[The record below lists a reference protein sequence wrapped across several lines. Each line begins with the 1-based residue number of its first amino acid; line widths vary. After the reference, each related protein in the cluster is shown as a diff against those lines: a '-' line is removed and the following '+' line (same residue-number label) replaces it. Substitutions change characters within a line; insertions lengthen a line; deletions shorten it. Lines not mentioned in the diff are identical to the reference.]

1 MHSPKVS
8 ILLVVKNAYPLVLGA
23 LDSLKKQTFN
33 DFDVIVTDGA
43 STDGTL
49 GALHEEAKE
58 LKLRLVSEPDR
69 SLADGF
75 AKALARADA
84 DIVGMLCA
92 DERYYPHALAQVVE
106 WFDDEPDT
114 VMCGGKVDF
123 IDEHGYVVGSHLTAP
138 FDLRAHL
145 ACELVPSN
153 LSSFFNRCRI
163 GPDFR
168 FDADVPSCPDY
179 EFWARLGFRF
189 PASAFKRHDL
199 SVAQAYRT
207 RDSMSFRAECFTQFC
222 RDKLAHLNNLLA
234 KGYGGPDR
242 ETLRQRAAAG
252 IHMWAA
258 EQLSGIEPGHPDI
271 LAHCAAAARYDRSY
285 ERVDRLVGTI
295 ANVRYDAK
303 AGAIRYNRLGPQTA
317 VVGRFE
323 ALSPHAHW
331 DGSTLLEREPLTIRT
346 STEPW
351 GYSLEMAISD
361 ATAIANSDG
370 GQYWA
375 RIDLEVIQGAVG
387 ISVLAGERLMGEQLH
402 RKGDGLVTALIPVD
416 FHPMPPLMVRSGGH
430 PSSLLRIYG
439 AELLRDPD
447 PNLEAV
453 APIELTP

>member
-1 MHSPKVS
+1 
-8 ILLVVKNAYPLVLGA
+8 
-23 LDSLKKQTFN
+23 
-33 DFDVIVTDGA
+33 
-43 STDGTL
+43 
-49 GALHEEAKE
+49 
-58 LKLRLVSEPDR
+58 
-69 SLADGF
+69 
-75 AKALARADA
+75 
-84 DIVGMLCA
+84 
-92 DERYYPHALAQVVE
+92 
-106 WFDDEPDT
+106 
-114 VMCGGKVDF
+114 MCGGKVDF
-123 IDEHGYVVGSHLTAP
+123 IDEHGNVIGSHLTAP

-153 LSSFFNRCRI
+153 LSSFFNRRRI
-163 GPDFR
+163 GADFR

-179 EFWARLGFRF
+179 EFWARLGFGF
-189 PASAFKRHDL
+189 PASAFTRHDL

-222 RDKLAHLNNLLA
+222 RDKLAHLNNLLI

-242 ETLRQRAAAG
+242 ERLRPRAAAG

-271 LAHCAAAARYDRSY
+271 LGHCAAAARYDRSY
-285 ERVDRLVGTI
+285 ERVDRFVGTI

-303 AGAIRYNRLGPQTA
+303 AGAIHYNRLGPRT
-317 VVGRFE
+317 VTVSCFE
-323 ALSPHAHW
+323 ALSPHVQCG
-331 DGSTLLEREPLTIRT
+331 GSASLEREPLTIRT
-346 STEPW
+346 SAAPW
-351 GYSLEMAISD
+351 GYSLAMAIPN
-361 ATAIANSDG
+361 APAIAKSDG

-387 ISVLAGERLMGEQLH
+387 ISVLAGERPMGEQLH
-402 RKGDGLVTALIPVD
+402 RKGDGLVSALIPVD
-416 FHPMPPLMVRSGGH
+416 FHPTPLLMVRSGGQ